1 MNRILQRTHVKR
13 NVDLLKA
20 RDYYFDLAKRLN
32 LLKTMLA
39 MLPPALLLSTY
50 IYTLWDIQL
59 LGGYDELIIGAIAT
73 IVTFVN
79 YPIDGAIQKN
89 ASISNQLRNVYDND
103 VLKIKYNPHMHPS
116 GDVAWYLP
124 KANRKKNN
132 SKYECWYAEVFSGN
146 SNVDVF
152 CCQLDNLLYSKYAYR
167 ATRRY
172 YTIIVIAFSLLV
184 LAMLVLTLAAR
195 EFSMTFLVFF
205 STVECYDV
213 FINKIISLN
222 DALELCTE
230 FCNYTKDLTAAD
242 LSDEILEQTQEVSN
256 RNRDFCIFVPRH
268 IRNRYLKKDDTPY
281 YIELDKYKERFMG
294 NQADIPDTANDIDV
308 VFEDGSDAIPLREIQ
323 HRLADMMEDV
333 VRVLDDEGINYSLD
347 GGTLIG
353 AKRNGTNG
361 FIPWDDDIDIAI
373 PYHQVEKAKHA
384 LTEKLSYNVQD
395 AENEPFYSP
404 RLSIFKIR
412 ESNEQSQISE
422 KDSLLYINYKH
433 HGLFIDV
440 YAYSP
445 ILVCKA
451 VDSIFRLFLLHPLN
465 WHLERIEN
473 RYPVSGNY
481 DRQQKRF
488 FAAKKRYGR
497 WLAFYAKYAR
507 NKKVYAYFPGYIFDF
522 KKPGPYH
529 KAEELFGETPTYASW
544 ETKLYKV
551 PADPEAILCAY
562 YGPEWETP
570 PFRTRAE
577 LMALKDGLWYRKAS
591 KSTTALKHIANI
603 ISYRR
608 K

>member
-1 MNRILQRTHVKR
+1 MNRILKRTHVKK

-20 RDYYFDLAKRLN
+20 RDYYFDLAKHLN
-32 LLKTMLA
+32 FLKTMLA

-50 IYTLWDIQL
+50 IFALWDVQL
-59 LGGYDELIIGAIAT
+59 LGRYDELIIGAITT

-79 YPIDGAIQKN
+79 YPIDGEIQKN
-89 ASISNQLRNVYDND
+89 AGISNQLRNVYDSD
-103 VLKIKYNPHMHPS
+103 VLRIKYNNHMYPS
-116 GDVAWYLP
+116 GDINEYLP
-124 KANRKKNN
+124 KANRKKYN
-132 SKYECWYAEVFSGN
+132 SKYECWYSEVFSGD

-152 CCQLDNLLYSKYAYR
+152 CCQLDNLLYSKYAYSAAR
-167 ATRRY
+167 VY
-172 YTIIVIAFSLLV
+172 YFSIVIVFT
-184 LAMLVLTLAAR
+184 MLVLLMVALTVTAQKY
-195 EFSMTFLVFF
+195 SMIFLVLF
-205 STVECYDV
+205 SAVECYDV
-213 FINKIISLN
+213 YISKILSLN
-222 DALELCTE
+222 AALELCCE
-230 FCNYTKDLTAAD
+230 FCDYAKGLTVAD
-242 LSDEILEQTQEVSN
+242 LNNEVLEQAQEIVNAN
-256 RNRDFCIFVPRH
+256 RNSCIFVPRH
-268 IRNRYLKKDDTPY
+268 IRNKYIKDENPF
-281 YIELDKYKERFMG
+281 YIELDEYKHIFMG
-294 NQADIPDTANDIDV
+294 DQADIPDTAADIDV

-323 HRLADMMEDV
+323 TRLMDMMEKV
-333 VRVLDDEGINYSLD
+333 VRVLDDAGINYSLD

-353 AKRNGTNG
+353 AKRDGTNG

-373 PYHQVEKAKHA
+373 PYQQVEKAKHI
-384 LTEKLSYNVQD
+384 LREKLCYIVQD
-395 AENEPFYSP
+395 TENEPYYSP

-412 ESNEQSQISE
+412 EPNEQSRISE
-422 KDSLLYINYKH
+422 KDSLLYTHYKH
-433 HGLFIDV
+433 NGLFIDV

-445 ILVCKA
+445 ILVCKV

-473 RYPVSGNY
+473 RYPANGNY

-488 FAAKKRYGR
+488 FAAKKRYEC

-529 KAEELFGETPTYASW
+529 KAEELFGVTPTYASW
-544 ETKLYKV
+544 EAKLYKV

-577 LMALKDGLWYRKAS
+577 LTALKDGLWYRKAS
-591 KSTTALKHIANI
+591 KKTTALKHIANI